1 MRKALGKGLSQLL
14 GEQLETGSS
23 ELLISNISPNQRQP
37 RRIFDED
44 ALKDLSESI
53 KVHGVLQ
60 PILVRPISEGKYE
73 IIAGERR
80 WRASQLAGLKTMP
93 VMIKSAAG
101 QDSLEWALIE
111 NVQREDIS
119 AAEQAVAF
127 RRLMDE
133 FGLTQ
138 EQVADRV
145 GKSRTAVANTVRL
158 LRLPKA
164 VLSALELGK
173 LSEGHARALLAF
185 ETEEKKL
192 SVFNQILEKDL
203 TVRDVEKLA
212 QDGQQPKTKT
222 ISTRVTK
229 DVFTIQLESA
239 LSEKFGTPAKLDRT
253 EKGGKVVL
261 EFYSDEDLERIIELL
276 GVQI

>member
-14 GEQLETGSS
+14 GEQLESGAS
-23 ELLISNISPNQRQP
+23 ELAVTSIVANQRQP
-37 RRIFDED
+37 RRVFDEA
-44 ALKDLSESI
+44 ALRDLSESI
-53 KVHGVLQ
+53 RIHGVLQ
-60 PILVRPISEGKYE
+60 PILVRPLSEGRYE

-80 WRASQLAGLKTMP
+80 WRASQLAGLKTIP

-119 AAEQAVAF
+119 ATEQAIAF

-145 GKSRTAVANTVRL
+145 GKSRTAIANTVRL
-158 LRLPKA
+158 LKLPSV
-164 VLSALELGK
+164 VLDALQSGK
-173 LSEGHARALLAF
+173 ITEGHARALLGFPSVEAQTRAF
-185 ETEEKKL
+185 DL
-192 SVFNQILEKDL
+192 ILDKNL

-212 QDGQQPKTKT
+212 QDATTSKPKT
-222 ISTRVTK
+222 IATRVRK
-229 DVFTIQLESA
+229 DVYTTQLEGA
-239 LSEKFGTPAKLDRT
+239 LSEKFGFPARLDRT
-253 EKGGKVVL
+253 EKGGKLVL
-261 EFYSDEDLERIIELL
+261 EFYSDDDLERILEML